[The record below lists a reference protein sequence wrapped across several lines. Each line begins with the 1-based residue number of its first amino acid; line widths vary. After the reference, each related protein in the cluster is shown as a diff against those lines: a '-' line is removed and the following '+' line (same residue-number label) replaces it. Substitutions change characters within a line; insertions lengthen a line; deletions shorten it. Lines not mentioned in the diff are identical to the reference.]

1 MFYVYADGKLI
12 YHPLEETL
20 IITAPRLTLE
30 MGKAGSFQFGLPPN
44 NKFYDSLQKL
54 KTKIT
59 VEIDDTEVFRGRIL
73 SETKD
78 SYNIR
83 TIYCEGDLA
92 YLVDSVQKGEKY
104 TGTTHELFRKIIAAH
119 NARVEEDKRF
129 EVGTIGIE
137 DREIILTGQSS
148 EITDEDSD
156 SFDYKQIAIN
166 SITNEWKTTYD
177 YIETCL
183 INYCGGYLRTRREGD
198 KTYLD
203 LATDFGNSAD
213 QQIEFGINMLELTE
227 EVSAEDLFTVLIPL
241 GDDNLTI
248 EAVNNGS
255 DELVDTEMAAI
266 YGRIV
271 KTHVFENVNQPST
284 LLENGQRFLTN
295 HANVPATITIRAVDM
310 HLLDDQIPVI
320 KIGDS
325 VPVKSKPHNITR
337 NLNCTKIEYDFE
349 NLGNCTFT
357 FGTLQQSLT
366 ERYRKD
372 KSQSEEKAASGGA
385 SGGGAAGSA
394 AEEAAKQIGDKIYDA
409 WINVDEETGHIDLG
423 TLYTEYKN
431 AKVVLENS
439 CGINIDAPDGNINI
453 CDLKIKYDEQQNE
466 ILKQGARIDLV
477 NDETHAS
484 INLAVSRITTLE
496 GLESGHYASIVL
508 RVDDLESSIE
518 LKADKVTLD
527 AMNVNLNAHT
537 SRLQGL
543 EDDLKESKVD
553 ITTLYETTNEADE
566 RLTANETKI
575 TSLSNSTESKIT
587 ALASRT
593 TATEEKTASLEIR
606 VSDTESEINLKA
618 DKTTINSKI
627 TKING
632 RLETAEA
639 DIKTLKSEYAEIDT
653 LISNKIDAKIA
664 DVSWLKSKLVT
675 VTSLIASN
683 AVYGATIKMGGVLVA
698 TQDWVNTQ
706 LANYASSS
714 HSHAWSAITG
724 KPSSFTPTKHRHSFS
739 ASQTIAN
746 GHTHKVKI
754 DGTYY
759 TSLGVSTNSSHSVSI
774 SGTTGYYP
782 T

>member
-44 NKFYDSLQKL
+44 NKFYDTLQKL

-227 EVSAEDLFTVLIPL
+227 EVSAEELFTVLIPL

-248 EAVNNGS
+248 ESVNNGS

-372 KSQSEEKAASGGA
+372 KNKSTDTGGA

-394 AEEAAKQIGDKIYDA
+394 AEEAAKEMGDKFYDA
-409 WINVDEETGHIDLG
+409 WINVDPETGHIDLG
-423 TLYTEYKN
+423 TLYKEFKN

-453 CDLKIKYDEQQNE
+453 YDLKTKYDDQEKE
-466 ILKQGARIDLV
+466 ILKQAARIELI
-477 NDETHAS
+477 NDDTHAQ
-484 INLAVSRITTLE
+484 IELVASRVTTVEELE
-496 GLESGHYASIVL
+496 AGHYASIVL

-518 LKADKVTLD
+518 LKADRVTLD

-537 SRLQGL
+537 SRIQGL

-553 ITTLYETTNEADE
+553 ITTLYETTNEANE

-593 TATEEKTASLEIR
+593 TATETKTASLEIR
-606 VSDTESEINLKA
+606 ISDTESEINLKA

-627 TKING
+627 TKLTG

-639 DIKTLKSEYAEIDT
+639 EISTLKSEYAEIDT
-653 LISNKIDAKIA
+653 LVSKKIEASRA
-664 DVSWLKSKLVT
+664 DLSYLKTKGLTVDNLYANNYVSSPA
-675 VTSLIASN
+675 IRMG
-683 AVYGATIKMGGVLVA
+683 GATVA
-698 TQDWVNTQ
+698 TQNWVNEQ
-706 LANYASSS
+706 LKNYASSS
-714 HSHAWSAITG
+714 HSHAWSAITN
-724 KPSSFTPTKHRHSFS
+724 KPSSFTPTKHKHSFS

-746 GHTHKVKI
+746 GHTHRVKI

>member
-44 NKFYDSLQKL
+44 NKFYDTLQKL

-227 EVSAEDLFTVLIPL
+227 EVSAEELFTVLIPL

-248 EAVNNGS
+248 ESVNNGS

-349 NLGNCTFT
+349 NLGNCMFT

-372 KSQSEEKAASGGA
+372 KNKSTDTGGA

-394 AEEAAKQIGDKIYDA
+394 AEEAAKEMGDKFYDA
-409 WINVDEETGHIDLG
+409 WINVDPETGHIDLG
-423 TLYTEYKN
+423 TLYKEFKN

-453 CDLKIKYDEQQNE
+453 YDLKTKYDDQEKE
-466 ILKQGARIDLV
+466 ILKQAARIELI
-477 NDETHAS
+477 NDDTHAQ
-484 INLAVSRITTLE
+484 IELVASRVTTVE
-496 GLESGHYASIVL
+496 ELESGHYASIVL

-537 SRLQGL
+537 SRIQGL

-553 ITTLYETTNEADE
+553 ITTLYETTNEAKE
-566 RLTANETKI
+566 RLTASETKI
-575 TSLSNSTESKIT
+575 TSLSNSTESKIS
-587 ALASRT
+587 AVASRT
-593 TATEEKTASLEIR
+593 TNAETKIASLELR
-606 VSDTESEINLKA
+606 VSDTESEIELKA
-618 DKTTINSKI
+618 NKTTINSQI
-627 TKING
+627 TTIKG
-632 RLETAEA
+632 RLDTAEA
-639 DIKTLKSEYAEIDT
+639 NIATLKSEYAEIDT
-653 LISNKIDAKIA
+653 LVSNKIEASRA
-664 DVSWLKSKLVT
+664 DLSHLKTKGLTVDNLYANNYVSSPA
-675 VTSLIASN
+675 IRMG
-683 AVYGATIKMGGVLVA
+683 GATVA
-698 TQDWVNTQ
+698 TQSWVNTQ
-706 LANYASSS
+706 LANYAKSS
-714 HSHAWSAITG
+714 HTHVWSEITS
-724 KPSSFTPTKHRHSFS
+724 KPTYFQPTKHRHSFS
-739 ASQTIAN
+739 ISKSFAN

-754 DGTYY
+754 DGTTY
-759 TSLGVSTNSSHSVSI
+759 TSQGVSTNITHSLSI
-774 SGTTGYYP
+774 SDYTGYAGGSS
-782 T
+782 

>member
-1 MFYVYADGKLI
+1 MFYVYADGNLI

-129 EVGTIGIE
+129 EVGIIGIE

-183 INYCGGYLRTRREGD
+183 ISYCGGYLRTRREGE

-248 EAVNNGS
+248 ESVNNGS
-255 DELVDTEMAAI
+255 DELVDAEMAAI

-295 HANVPATITIRAVDM
+295 HANIPATITIRAVDM

-325 VPVKSKPHNITR
+325 VPVKSKPHNIVR
-337 NLNCTKIEYDFE
+337 SLNCTKIEYDFE

-372 KSQSEEKAASGGA
+372 KNKSTDTGGA

-394 AEEAAKQIGDKIYDA
+394 AEEAAKEMGDKFYDA
-409 WINVDEETGHIDLG
+409 WINVDPETGHIDLG
-423 TLYTEYKN
+423 TLYKEFKN

-453 CDLKIKYDEQQNE
+453 YDLKTKYDDQEKE
-466 ILKQGARIDLV
+466 ILKQAARIELI
-477 NDETHAS
+477 NDDTHAQ
-484 INLAVSRITTLE
+484 IELVASRVTTVEELE
-496 GLESGHYASIVL
+496 AGHYASIVL

-518 LKADKVTLD
+518 LKADRVTLD
-527 AMNVNLNAHT
+527 AVNINLNAHAEQITDLQTGAAEAKSEISTLSQTTGLLGDRVAT
-537 SRLQGL
+537 S
-543 EDDLKESKVD
+543 
-553 ITTLYETTNEADE
+553 
-566 RLTANETKI
+566 ETKI
-575 TSLSNSTESKIT
+575 TSLSNDTQSKIS
-587 ALASRT
+587 AVASRT
-593 TATEEKTASLEIR
+593 TNAETKIASLELR
-606 VSDTESEINLKA
+606 VSDTESEIELKA
-618 DKTTINSKI
+618 NKTTINSQI
-627 TKING
+627 TTIKG
-632 RLETAEA
+632 RLDSAEA
-639 DIKTLKSEYAEIDT
+639 NITTLKSDVAEIDN
-653 LISNKIDAKIA
+653 LVSKKIDTKLAKIGGLTVDNLYA
-664 DVSWLKSKLVT
+664 NNYVSSPE
-675 VTSLIASN
+675 IRMG
-683 AVYGATIKMGGVLVA
+683 GATVA
-698 TQDWVNTQ
+698 TQSWVKEQ
-706 LANYASSS
+706 LKNYAVSD

-739 ASQTIAN
+739 ASQSIAN
-746 GHTHKVKI
+746 GHSHKVVI
-754 DGTYY
+754 NGTTY
-759 TSLGVSTNSSHSVSI
+759 TSRGVSTNATHSISI
-774 SGTTGYYP
+774 SGNTGYYP
-782 T
+782 S

>member
-1 MFYVYADGKLI
+1 MFYVYADGNLI

-129 EVGTIGIE
+129 KVGIIGIE

-183 INYCGGYLRTRREGD
+183 ISYCGGYLRTRREGE

-248 EAVNNGS
+248 ESVNNGS
-255 DELVDTEMAAI
+255 DELVDAEMAAI

-295 HANVPATITIRAVDM
+295 HANIPATITIRAVDM

-325 VPVKSKPHNITR
+325 VPVKSKPHNIVR
-337 NLNCTKIEYDFE
+337 SLNCTKIEYDFE

-372 KSQSEEKAASGGA
+372 KNKSTDTGGA

-394 AEEAAKQIGDKIYDA
+394 AEEAAKGIGDKFYDA
-409 WINVDEETGHIDLG
+409 WINVDPETGHIDLG
-423 TLYTEYKN
+423 TLYKEFKN

-453 CDLKIKYDEQQNE
+453 YDLKTKYDDQEKE
-466 ILKQGARIDLV
+466 ILKQAARIELI
-477 NDETHAS
+477 NDDTHAQIELVAS
-484 INLAVSRITTLE
+484 HVTKVEKLE
-496 GLESGHYASIVL
+496 AGHYASIVL
-508 RVDDLESSIE
+508 RVDDLETSIE
-518 LKADKVTLD
+518 LKADRVTLD
-527 AMNVNLNAHT
+527 AMNINLNAHAKQITDLQTGAAEAKSEISTLSQTTGLLGDRVAT
-537 SRLQGL
+537 S
-543 EDDLKESKVD
+543 
-553 ITTLYETTNEADE
+553 
-566 RLTANETKI
+566 ETKI
-575 TSLSNSTESKIT
+575 TSLSNDTQSKIS
-587 ALASRT
+587 AVASRT
-593 TATEEKTASLEIR
+593 TNAETKIASLELR
-606 VSDTESEINLKA
+606 VSDTESEIELKA
-618 DKTTINSKI
+618 NKTTINSQI
-627 TKING
+627 TTIKG
-632 RLETAEA
+632 RLDTAEA
-639 DIKTLKSEYAEIDT
+639 NITTLKSDVAEIDN
-653 LISNKIDAKIA
+653 LVSKKIDTKLAKIGGLTVDNLYA
-664 DVSWLKSKLVT
+664 TNYVSSPA
-675 VTSLIASN
+675 IRMG
-683 AVYGATIKMGGVLVA
+683 GATVA
-698 TQDWVNTQ
+698 TQSWVNER
-706 LANYASSS
+706 LKNYAASD

-739 ASQTIAN
+739 ASQSIAN
-746 GHTHKVKI
+746 GHSHKVKI
-754 DGTYY
+754 NGTTY
-759 TSLGVSTNSSHSVSI
+759 TSMGVSTNATHSISI
-774 SGTTGYYP
+774 SGNTGYYP
-782 T
+782 S

>member
-44 NKFYDSLQKL
+44 NKFYDTLQKL

-177 YIETCL
+177 YIENCL

-227 EVSAEDLFTVLIPL
+227 EVSAEELFTVLIPL

-248 EAVNNGS
+248 ESVNNGS

-349 NLGNCTFT
+349 NLGNCMFT

-372 KSQSEEKAASGGA
+372 KNKSTDTGGA

-394 AEEAAKQIGDKIYDA
+394 AEEAAKEMGDKFYDA
-409 WINVDEETGHIDLG
+409 WINVDPETGHIDLG
-423 TLYTEYKN
+423 TLYKEFKN

-453 CDLKIKYDEQQNE
+453 YDLKTKYDDQEKE
-466 ILKQGARIDLV
+466 ILKQAARIELI
-477 NDETHAS
+477 NDDTHAQ
-484 INLAVSRITTLE
+484 IELVASRVTTVE
-496 GLESGHYASIVL
+496 ELESGHYASIVL
-508 RVDDLESSIE
+508 RADDLENSIE

-537 SRLQGL
+537 SRIQGL

-553 ITTLYETTNEADE
+553 ITTLYETTNEAKE
-566 RLTANETKI
+566 RLTASETKI
-575 TSLSNSTESKIT
+575 TSLSNSTESKIS
-587 ALASRT
+587 AVASRT
-593 TATEEKTASLEIR
+593 TNAETKIASLELR
-606 VSDTESEINLKA
+606 VSDTESEIELKA
-618 DKTTINSKI
+618 NKTTINSQI
-627 TKING
+627 TTIKG
-632 RLETAEA
+632 RLDTAEA
-639 DIKTLKSEYAEIDT
+639 NIATLKSEYAEIDT
-653 LISNKIDAKIA
+653 LVSNKIEASRA
-664 DVSWLKSKLVT
+664 DLSYLKTKGLT
-675 VTSLIASN
+675 VDNLYASN
-683 AVYGATIKMGGVLVA
+683 YVSSPAIRMGGATVA
-698 TQDWVNTQ
+698 TQSWVNTQ
-706 LANYASSS
+706 LANYAKSS
-714 HSHAWSAITG
+714 HTHVWSEITS
-724 KPSSFTPTKHRHSFS
+724 KPTYFQPTKHRHSFS
-739 ASQTIAN
+739 ISKSFAN

-754 DGTYY
+754 DGTTY
-759 TSLGVSTNSSHSVSI
+759 TSQGVSTNTTHSLSI
-774 SGTTGYYP
+774 SDYTGYAGGSS
-782 T
+782 

>member
-12 YHPLEETL
+12 YHPLDETL

-44 NKFYDSLQKL
+44 NKFYDALQKL

-59 VEIDDTEVFRGRIL
+59 VEIDNTEVFRGRIL

-92 YLVDSVQKGEKY
+92 YLVDSVQKGKKY

-129 EVGTIGIE
+129 EVGIIGIE

-183 INYCGGYLRTRREGD
+183 INYCGGYLRTRREGN

-248 EAVNNGS
+248 ESVNNGS
-255 DELVDTEMAAI
+255 DELVDAEMAAI

-284 LLENGQRFLTN
+284 LLENGQRFLAN

-337 NLNCTKIEYDFE
+337 SLNCTKIEYDFE

-372 KSQSEEKAASGGA
+372 KNKSTDTGGA

-394 AEEAAKQIGDKIYDA
+394 AEEAAKQIGDKFYDA
-409 WINVDEETGHIDLG
+409 WINVDPETGHIDLG
-423 TLYTEYKN
+423 TLYKEFKN
-431 AKVVLENS
+431 TKVVLENS
-439 CGINIDAPDGNINI
+439 CGINIDAPNGNINI
-453 CDLKIKYDEQQNE
+453 HDLKTKYDEQENA
-466 ILKQGARIDLV
+466 ILRQGVQIDLL
-477 NDETHAS
+477 NDDTHAQLEL
-484 INLAVSRITTLE
+484 IASRVTNVE
-496 GLESGHYASIVL
+496 DLESGHYASIML

-518 LKADKVTLD
+518 LKADRVTLD

-537 SRLQGL
+537 SRIQGL

-553 ITTLYETTNEADE
+553 ITTLYETTDEADK
-566 RLTANETKI
+566 RLTANETRI
-575 TSLSNSTESKIT
+575 TSLSNATESKIS
-587 ALASRT
+587 AVASRT
-593 TATEEKTASLEIR
+593 ANAETKIASLELR
-606 VSDTESEINLKA
+606 VSDSESEIELKA

-627 TKING
+627 TKLTG

-639 DIKTLKSEYAEIDT
+639 DIKDLKSEYAEIDT
-653 LISNKIDAKIA
+653 LVSNKIDSRMA
-664 DVSWLKSKLVT
+664 DVTWMKSKLIT
-675 VTSLIASN
+675 VTSLIATNS
-683 AVYGATIKMGGVLVA
+683 VYGATIKMGGVLVA
-698 TQDWVNTQ
+698 TQDWVNEQ
-706 LANYASSS
+706 LKNYASSS
-714 HSHAWSAITG
+714 HSHAWSAITA

-739 ASQTIAN
+739 ATQSLAN

-754 DGTYY
+754 NGTTY
-759 TSLGVSTNSSHSVSI
+759 TSTGVSTNVSHSVSI
-774 SGTTGYYP
+774 SGNTGYYP

>member
-1 MFYVYADGKLI
+1 MFYVYADGNLI

-119 NARVEEDKRF
+119 NARVDEDKRF
-129 EVGTIGIE
+129 EVGIIGIE

-183 INYCGGYLRTRREGD
+183 ISYCGGYLRTRREGE

-248 EAVNNGS
+248 ESVNNGS
-255 DELVDTEMAAI
+255 DELVDAEMAAI

-295 HANVPATITIRAVDM
+295 HANIPATITIRAVDM

-325 VPVKSKPHNITR
+325 VPVKSKPHNIVR
-337 NLNCTKIEYDFE
+337 SLNCTKIEYDFE

-372 KSQSEEKAASGGA
+372 KNKSTDTGGA

-394 AEEAAKQIGDKIYDA
+394 AEEAAKEMGDKFYDA
-409 WINVDEETGHIDLG
+409 WINVDPETGHIDLG
-423 TLYTEYKN
+423 TLYKEFKN

-453 CDLKIKYDEQQNE
+453 YDLKTKYDDQEKE
-466 ILKQGARIDLV
+466 ILKQAARIELI
-477 NDETHAS
+477 NDDTHAQ
-484 INLAVSRITTLE
+484 IELVASRVTTVEELE
-496 GLESGHYASIVL
+496 AGHYASIVL

-518 LKADKVTLD
+518 LKADRVTLD

-537 SRLQGL
+537 SRIQGL

-553 ITTLYETTNEADE
+553 ITTLYETTNEANE

-575 TSLSNSTESKIT
+575 TSLSNSTESTIT

-593 TATEEKTASLEIR
+593 TATETKTASLEIR
-606 VSDTESEINLKA
+606 ISDTESEINLKA
-618 DKTTINSKI
+618 DKTTIDSKI
-627 TKING
+627 TKLTG

-639 DIKTLKSEYAEIDT
+639 EISTLKSEYADIDT
-653 LISNKIDAKIA
+653 LVSKKIEASRA
-664 DVSWLKSKLVT
+664 DLSYLKTKGLTVDNLYANNYVSSPA
-675 VTSLIASN
+675 IRMG
-683 AVYGATIKMGGVLVA
+683 GATVA
-698 TQDWVNTQ
+698 TQNWVNEQ
-706 LANYASSS
+706 LKNYASSS

-739 ASQTIAN
+739 ASQSIAN
-746 GHTHKVKI
+746 GHTHKVTVN
-754 DGTYY
+754 GQTY
-759 TSLGVSTNSSHSVSI
+759 TSQGVSTNATHSISI
-774 SGTTGYYP
+774 SGDTGYYP
-782 T
+782 S

>member
-12 YHPLEETL
+12 YHPLDESL

-44 NKFYDSLQKL
+44 NKFYDTLQKL

-59 VEIDDTEVFRGRIL
+59 VEIDDTEVFRGRVL

-119 NARVEEDKRF
+119 NARVEEGKRF

-248 EAVNNGS
+248 ESVNNGS
-255 DELVDTEMAAI
+255 DELVDAEMAAI

-284 LLENGQRFLTN
+284 LLENGQRFLSN

-337 NLNCTKIEYDFE
+337 SLNCTKIEYDFE

-372 KSQSEEKAASGGA
+372 KNKSTDTGGA
-385 SGGGAAGSA
+385 SGGGAAGAA
-394 AEEAAKQIGDKIYDA
+394 AEDAAKEMGNKFYDA
-409 WINVDEETGHIDLG
+409 WINVDPETGHIDLG
-423 TLYTEYKN
+423 ALYKEFKN

-453 CDLKIKYDEQQNE
+453 YDLKTKYDDQEKE
-466 ILKQGARIDLV
+466 ILKQAARIELI
-477 NDETHAS
+477 NDDTHAQ
-484 INLAVSRITTLE
+484 IELVASRVNTVE
-496 GLESGHYASIVL
+496 EQESGHYASIVL

-518 LKADKVTLD
+518 LKADTVTLD

-537 SRLQGL
+537 SRIKGL

-553 ITTLYETTNEADE
+553 ITTLYETTNETNE

-606 VSDTESEINLKA
+606 VSDTESEIDLKA

-632 RLETAEA
+632 RLETIEA
-639 DIKTLKSEYAEIDT
+639 DITTLKADYAKIDT
-653 LISNKIDAKIA
+653 LVSNKVNAYRA
-664 DVSWLKSKLVT
+664 DVSWMEAKVIKANT
-675 VTSLIASN
+675 FIGTNYIN
-683 AVYGATIKMGGVLVA
+683 APSVRMGGNLVA
-698 TQDWVNTQ
+698 TQAWVNT
-706 LANYASSS
+706 LLENYTSNG
-714 HSHAWSAITG
+714 HTHAWSQITS
-724 KPSSFTPTKHRHSFS
+724 KPTYFQPTKHRHSFS
-739 ASQTIAN
+739 ISKSFAN
-746 GHTHKVKI
+746 GHTHKVTVN
-754 DGTYY
+754 GTTY
-759 TSLGVSTNSSHSVSI
+759 TSQGVSTNITHSLSI
-774 SGTTGYYP
+774 SDYTGYAGGSS
-782 T
+782 